1 MADPV
6 KLPPE
11 LVAAAERIRAR
22 EIDPEISKKLGE
34 FKSAFNEAVTK
45 AMEDARNNVPPV
57 LPPPP
62 KKKSLFRRFWG
73 WLNSFFGKPTAGVSA

>member
-22 EIDPEISKKLGE
+22 EIDPEVAKKLGE
-34 FKSAFNEAVTK
+34 FRSAFNEAVSK
-45 AMEDARNNVPPV
+45 AMEDARKNVPPV
-57 LPPPP
+57 LPLPSLPTP
-62 KKKSLFRRFWG
+62 KKKGLFKRLWD
-73 WLNSFFGKPTAGVSA
+73 WLNGKSTGA